1 MIFGNTIPM
10 SQKALDYLWKKQEIT
25 ADNIANVDTPNYRK
39 KHISF
44 EETFRKKL
52 QGASE
57 AKNPE
62 IMRRAIQSS
71 RYQIYERSDTARI
84 DGNNVNMDVETTTLA
99 RTTMHYQYLLQ
110 SVNSDFTRLKSVIKG
125 Q

>member
-1 MIFGNTIPM
+1 MTFGNTIPM
-10 SQKALDYLWKKQEIT
+10 AQKALDYLWKKQEIT

-44 EETFRKKL
+44 EETFRQKL
-52 QGASE
+52 QGARMVHDKD
-57 AKNPE
+57 A
-62 IMRRAIQSS
+62 MRQAIQTS
-71 RYQIYERSDTARI
+71 RYEIHERSDTARI

-99 RTTMHYQYLLQ
+99 QTTLQYQYLLQ
-110 SVNSDFTRLKSVIKG
+110 SVNSDVTRLRSVIKG